1 MTGSSSIEFIH
12 PHPLRSSYIYINI
25 YIYIREIREM
35 DKG

>member
-25 YIYIREIREM
+25 YIYKE
-35 DKG
+35 DKGDG